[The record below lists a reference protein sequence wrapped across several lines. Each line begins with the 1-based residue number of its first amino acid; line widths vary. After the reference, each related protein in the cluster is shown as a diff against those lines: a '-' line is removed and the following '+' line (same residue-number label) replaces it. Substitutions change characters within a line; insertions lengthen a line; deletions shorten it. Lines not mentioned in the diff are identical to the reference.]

1 MLGAV
6 IPTCCFVKEEVC
18 SGNII
23 QAADHSKLKCE
34 MKTLERLGL
43 VWLPFPENLHQVKNA
58 VMKNGTT
65 LLIE

>member
-1 MLGAV
+1 MLGPV
-6 IPTCCFVKEEVC
+6 IPTFCFVKEEVC

-34 MKTLERLGL
+34 MKTLERLGQ
-43 VWLPFPENLHQVKNA
+43 VWLPENLHQVKNA
-58 VMKNGTT
+58 VMKNDTA